1 MRRDAVTER
10 REIDMAVDGRTIP
23 STFQDTA
30 LAHPDR
36 VAIRW
41 RDADG
46 LQSMT
51 WSDYR
56 QAVRTATMG
65 LLSLG
70 FKKGEFGLIMARNRP
85 EHVIADLAIVHA
97 GGTAV
102 SVYNTLPSE
111 QIKYIA
117 EHSEATV
124 VFVEDAGFLKR
135 WQEIRDLLPKVR
147 KIVVMEPLKSPAAD
161 LTWAEM
167 MAAGEEADR
176 DDPAAFDRSSK
187 AVKPEDIVA
196 LIYTSGTTGPPKGV
210 MYTHRNILWT
220 LESADRV
227 LFAEVGHTSISY
239 LPLSH
244 VSERFS
250 SHWRGLYSAIEV
262 SYCPELALLMPYLL
276 EVRPTAFVGV
286 PRVWEKFYAAISA
299 GIAAEPDEARRNA
312 INGAIAIGHKLAP
325 YLLRGEEPPAELAEL
340 AERIA
345 PVQMAVKAK
354 LGLDQCRFA
363 YTSTAPMP
371 IDVMEFFAAIG
382 LPLIEVWGM
391 SELTGPATS
400 NSPGAMK
407 LGTVG
412 PTLPGV
418 EARLDEDGEL
428 LIRGGNVMAGY
439 YKDPQLTADTVDG
452 EGWLRTGDVAVVDED
467 GFYKIVDR
475 KKELIITS
483 SGKNI
488 SPSNL
493 ESLMKHHPLIGQAI
507 AIGDGRNYL
516 TALVVL
522 DAEVAPGWAHG
533 HGVAAS
539 SLAELSIHP
548 EIIADVQRGLADV
561 NRQVSRIEG
570 IKRFTIL
577 PVEWTA
583 ESDELTPTL
592 KLKRRVIYQR
602 YASEIAGM
610 YREAAPSGH
619 EVDARTPEPVV

>member
-10 REIDMAVDGRTIP
+10 REIDMAVAGRTIP
-23 STFQDTA
+23 STFLDTVT
-30 LAHPDR
+30 AHPDR

-41 RDADG
+41 KGPEGFQA
-46 LQSMT
+46 MT
-51 WSDYR
+51 WSEYR
-56 QAVRTATMG
+56 DAVRKATLG

-102 SVYNTLPSE
+102 SVYNTLAPD
-111 QIKYIA
+111 QIQYIA

-124 VFVEDAGFLKR
+124 VFVEDAGFMKR
-135 WQEIRDLLPKVR
+135 WEEIRDRLPKVR
-147 KIVVMEPLKSPAAD
+147 RIVLMDPVENSAAD
-161 LTWAEM
+161 LSWAQM

-176 DDPAAFDRSSK
+176 ADPAAFDRSWK

-196 LIYTSGTTGPPKGV
+196 LIYTSGTTGAPKGV
-210 MYTHRNILWT
+210 MYTHRNVLWT
-220 LESADRV
+220 LESSDRV
-227 LFAEVGHTSISY
+227 LFSEVGNTSISY

-250 SHWRGLYSAIEV
+250 SHWRGLFSAIEV
-262 SYCPELALLMPYLL
+262 TYCPDVSLLLPYLL
-276 EVRPTAFVGV
+276 EIRPTAFVGV
-286 PRVWEKFYAAISA
+286 PRVWEKFFAAINS
-299 GIAAEPDEARRNA
+299 GLAAEPDETRRNA
-312 INGAIAIGHKLAP
+312 VKGAIAAGHKLSP
-325 YLLRGEEPPAELAEL
+325 YLLRGENPPVELAEL

-345 PVQMAVKAK
+345 PVQLGIKAK
-354 LGLDQCRFA
+354 LGLDRCKYA

-371 IDVMEFFAAIG
+371 VDVMEFFAAIG

-407 LGTVG
+407 MGTVG

-439 YKDPQLTADTVDG
+439 YKDPQKTAETVDG
-452 EGWLRTGDVAVVDED
+452 EGWLRTGDVAVVDND

-488 SPSNL
+488 SPANL
-493 ESLMKHHPLIGQAI
+493 EGLMKHHPLVGQAI
-507 AIGDGRNYL
+507 AIGDGHSYL
-516 TALVVL
+516 TALIVL
-522 DAEVAPGWAHG
+522 DSEIAPGWARG
-533 HGVAAS
+533 HGVTAS
-539 SLAELSIHP
+539 SLADLSTHP
-548 EIIADVQRGLADV
+548 EVIAEIQRGLSDV

-570 IKRFTIL
+570 IKRFTVL

-592 KLKRRVIYQR
+592 KLKRRVIHQR
-602 YASEIAGM
+602 YAKEIAGM
-610 YREAAPSGH
+610 YDEAAPTGH
-619 EVDARTPEPVV
+619 DVDARTPERAV

>member
-23 STFQDTA
+23 SVFLDTA
-30 LAHPDR
+30 TAHPDR

-41 RDADG
+41 KGPDG
-46 LQSMT
+46 FRSLT
-51 WSDYR
+51 WAAYR
-56 QAVRTATMG
+56 QAVRTATLG
-65 LLSLG
+65 LRSIG
-70 FKKGEFGLIMARNRP
+70 FQKGEFGLIMARNRP

-102 SVYNTLPSE
+102 SVYNTLAAD
-111 QIKYIA
+111 QIRYIA

-124 VFVEDAGFLKR
+124 AFVEDAAFLER
-135 WQEIRDLLPKVR
+135 WAEIRSQLPKLR
-147 KIVVMEPLKSPAAD
+147 RIVVMEPVASATAD
-161 LTWAEM
+161 LTWAEL
-167 MAAGEEADR
+167 MAAGEEEERR
-176 DDPAAFDRSSK
+176 DGGAFDRLWK
-187 AVKPEDIVA
+187 AVKAEDIVA

-220 LESADRV
+220 LESTDRV
-227 LFAEVGHTSISY
+227 LAAEVGHTTISY

-244 VSERFS
+244 VSERFG
-250 SHWRGLYSAIEV
+250 SHWRGIYSAIEV
-262 SYCPELALLMPYLL
+262 NYCPEISQLLPYLL

-286 PRVWEKFYAAISA
+286 PRVWEKFYAAINA
-299 GIAAEPDEARRNA
+299 GLAAEPDEARRNA
-312 INGAIAIGHKLAP
+312 INGAIAAGRTLAP
-325 YLLRGEEPPAELAEL
+325 FVLRGESLPPELAEL
-340 AERIA
+340 AQRIA
-345 PVQMAVKAK
+345 PVQLAIKAK
-354 LGLDQCRFA
+354 LGLDNCRYA

-371 IDVMEFFAAIG
+371 VDVMEFFAAIG

-418 EARLDEDGEL
+418 EARLEEDGEL

-439 YKDPQLTADTVDG
+439 YKDAQKTAETVDG
-452 EGWLRTGDVAVVDED
+452 EGWLRTGDVAEVDED
-467 GFYKIVDR
+467 GFYRIVDR

-488 SPSNL
+488 SPANL
-493 ESLMKHHPLIGQAI
+493 EGLMKHHPLIGQAI
-507 AIGDGRNYL
+507 AIGDGHSYL
-516 TALVVL
+516 TALIVL
-522 DAEVAPGWAHG
+522 DSEVAPGWARG
-533 HGVAAS
+533 HGITESSAAA
-539 SLAELSIHP
+539 LATHP
-548 EIIADVQRGLADV
+548 EIVAEVQRGLADV

-583 ESDELTPTL
+583 ESEELTPTL
-592 KLKRRVIYQR
+592 KLKRRVIHQR
-602 YASEIAGM
+602 YAAEIAGM
-610 YREAAPSGH
+610 YDESSPSGH
-619 EVDARTPEPVV
+619 EVDARAPEPAV